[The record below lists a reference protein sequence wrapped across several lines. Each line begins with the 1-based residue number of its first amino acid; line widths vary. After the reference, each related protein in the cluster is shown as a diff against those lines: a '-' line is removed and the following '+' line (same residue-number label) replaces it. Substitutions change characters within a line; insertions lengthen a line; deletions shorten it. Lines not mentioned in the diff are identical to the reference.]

1 MNTPINLSKY
11 SILKIKENR
20 ENNSD
25 KKSLEN
31 RKGRDI
37 FDLECIKTIDGAL
50 LRETIT
56 PTSKYIK
63 INHTYL
69 KINPKYTMQLFNN
82 IKKALTYKLNNV
94 TDLSYNSPLQTL
106 QDHYIYMISNAIF
119 KDPTI
124 TEPFKNLT
132 NLNRAIEDEI
142 DNMIYKFLDTDTYE
156 NDKTS
161 LQTIVE
167 LLNKPNFI
175 LKFQCEIKAPQSLKK
190 YNIKDTIWNIHVLVD

>member
-1 MNTPINLSKY
+1 MNIPMDLSKY
-11 SILKIKENR
+11 SILKIKDNR
-20 ENNSD
+20 KNNPE

-82 IKKALTYKLNNV
+82 VKKALTYKLNNV
-94 TDLSYNSPLQTL
+94 TDLSYNSPIQTL
-106 QDHYIYMISNAIF
+106 KDHYISMLSNAIF
-119 KDPTI
+119 KDPSI

-132 NLNRAIEDEI
+132 NLAQSIEDEI

-167 LLNKPNFI
+167 LLNEPNFI
-175 LKFQCEIKAPQSLKK
+175 LRFQCEIKAPQSLKK